1 MVRQRGSMQAG
12 GVFSAAVQSS
22 SIRSPRSPDD
32 VAADEQSG
40 WVTLGLYALGVL
52 IYVVIGQQ
60 FLGLINFPP
69 FMLVCLLAT
78 GWLGPILWRRPGPP
92 SRRRL
97 HR

>member
-1 MVRQRGSMQAG
+1 MAAVIS
-12 GVFSAAVQSS
+12 SAAVRASS
-22 SIRSPRSPDD
+22 VRPPTNPDD

-69 FMLVCLLAT
+69 FMLVCLLGT
-78 GWLGPILWRRPGPP
+78 GWAGPIIWRRLGR
-92 SRRRL
+92 SGRRDL

>member
-1 MVRQRGSMQAG
+1 MLS
-12 GVFSAAVQSS
+12 SAAVQSS
-22 SIRSPRSPDD
+22 SVRPPRTPDD

-52 IYVVIGQQ
+52 IYVIIGQQ

-78 GWLGPILWRRPGPP
+78 GWAGPILWRRLGP
-92 SRRRL
+92 SGRSHL

>member
-1 MVRQRGSMQAG
+1 MVRQRGSIRAS
-12 GVFSAAVQSS
+12 GVSSAAVQSS
-22 SIRSPRSPDD
+22 PVRPPRTPDD

-78 GWLGPILWRRPGPP
+78 GWLGPMLW
-92 SRRRL
+92 RRL

>member
-1 MVRQRGSMQAG
+1 MQTPT
-12 GVFSAAVQSS
+12 VKPPVT
-22 SIRSPRSPDD
+22 PDD

-40 WVTLGLYALGVL
+40 WVTLGLYGLGVL
-52 IYVVIGQQ
+52 LYVVIGVL

-78 GWLGPILWRRPGPP
+78 GWAGPILWRR
-92 SRRRL
+92 L

>member
-1 MVRQRGSMQAG
+1 VLS
-12 GVFSAAVQSS
+12 SAAVQSS
-22 SIRSPRSPDD
+22 SLRPPSTPDD

-69 FMLVCLLAT
+69 FMLVCLLGT
-78 GWLGPILWRRPGPP
+78 GWLGPILWRRWGPNRP
-92 SRRRL
+92 RQTQP
-97 HR
+97 